1 MNSELSSLQVQD
13 IGEQGLL
20 ERLQR
25 FCPPEIIGDDAAVL
39 VTAPEQSL
47 VVTTDVLVDGV
58 HFSNVT
64 TSPEDAGWRAAA
76 ANLSDLAA
84 MGASPLGITVGLGL
98 PGEVRVSWVE
108 RLYQGMTEC
117 LQKYNTSIVGG
128 DIVRSPVITL
138 AITAFGQ
145 VNSSQIIRRSA
156 AVVGDAIV
164 VTGVHGASHAGLE
177 LLLHPEL
184 GENLN
189 NEEKTALILAHQRPQ
204 PRLDVLPI
212 LQKILNFQSKIQNLK
227 SKIPVAGM
235 DSSDGLA
242 DAIIQICRASGV
254 GAVLERRQISFPAAF
269 DHWLTP
275 EQALKY
281 TLYGGEDFELVL
293 CLPQEPAL
301 ALVQHLGE
309 RAAIVGKI
317 TPGSTVLFHDEQKKF
332 PDQVLSLS
340 QGFQHFKS

>member
-1 MNSELSSLQVQD
+1 MTNDQVKH

-20 ERLQR
+20 AKLQR
-25 FCPPEIIGDDAAVL
+25 FCPAEIIGDDAAVL
-39 VTAPEQSL
+39 VTAPEKSL

-98 PGEVRVSWVE
+98 PGDLSISWVE

-117 LQKYNTSIVGG
+117 LQNYNTPIVGG

-138 AITAFGQ
+138 SITAFGQ
-145 VNSSQIIRRSA
+145 VHPSQIIRRSSA
-156 AVVGDAIV
+156 QVGEAIV

-184 GENLN
+184 GQSLKDEL
-189 NEEKTALILAHQRPQ
+189 KAALIKAHQRPQ

-212 LQKILNFQSKIQNLK
+212 LWEILDSYSQSPHL
-227 SKIPVAGM
+227 PVAGM

-242 DAIIQICRASGV
+242 DAILQICRTSNV
-254 GAVLERRQISFPAAF
+254 GAILEVRQIPLPAAF
-269 DHWLTP
+269 NHWLAK
-275 EQALKY
+275 EQALEY
-281 TLYGGEDFELVL
+281 ALYGGEDFELVL
-293 CLPQEPAL
+293 CLPQDVAST
-301 ALVQHLGE
+301 LVQQLGQD
-309 RAAIVGKI
+309 AAIIGTI
-317 TPGSTVLFHDEQKKF
+317 TSQATVILQDANKEI
-332 PDQVLSLS
+332 PDQVLSFS
-340 QGFQHFKS
+340 QGFQHF

>member
-1 MNSELSSLQVQD
+1 MTNVKD

-20 ERLQR
+20 AKLQR

-58 HFSNVT
+58 HFSNLT

-98 PGEVRVSWVE
+98 PGDLSVNWVE

-117 LQKYNTSIVGG
+117 LQKYNTPIVGG
-128 DIVRSPVITL
+128 DVVRSPVTTL

-145 VNSSQIIRRSA
+145 VHPSQIIRRSA

-177 LLLHPEL
+177 LLLHPEF
-184 GENLN
+184 GQNLN
-189 NEEKTALILAHQRPQ
+189 DAQKTALILAHQRPQ
-204 PRLDVLPI
+204 PRLDVLSI
-212 LQKILNFQSKIQNLK
+212 LKKILASPMPNAPCPMPI
-227 SKIPVAGM
+227 AGM

-242 DAIIQICRASGV
+242 DAVIQICRASSV
-254 GAVLERRQISFPAAF
+254 GAVLELRQISLPTAF
-269 DHWLTP
+269 NHWLTP
-275 EQALKY
+275 EQALEY
-281 TLYGGEDFELVL
+281 ALYGGEDFELVL
-293 CLPQEPAL
+293 CLPQEPAS
-301 ALVQHLGE
+301 ALVEYLGE
-309 RAAIVGKI
+309 GAAIVGRI
-317 TPGSTVLFHDEQKKF
+317 TPGSTILLHDEQKKF
-332 PDQVLSLS
+332 PDQVLTLS